1 MIVGHEYG
9 GLRRDEHDALLKMID
24 DNGWSHCGYWVETV
38 DKCAT
43 GVVTVRMVQKE
54 LRKEY
59 DEKYRE
65 LDGEEVERGFSTL
78 CWRHTKK

>member
-1 MIVGHEYG
+1 MKVGHEYG
-9 GLRRDEHDALLKMID
+9 GLRQDEHDALLKMID
-24 DNGWSHCGYWVETV
+24 ENGWSHCGYWVETV
-38 DKCAT
+38 DDCAT

-54 LRKEY
+54 Y

-65 LDGEEVERGFSTL
+65 LDRAEITRGFSTL